1 MSANHKRDGT
11 AYKLKKARP
20 HIDAILPAP
29 CVNQPCKLG
38 GIVHPGQTYDVGH
51 IIDKAAGGADVLSN
65 FGPAHP
71 GCNRRDG
78 GKIGAR
84 ITNARRKAGTTSG
97 RRAW

>member
-20 HIDAILPAP
+20 HIDARLPAP
-29 CVNQPCKLG
+29 CVNRCKLG
-38 GIVHPGQTYDVGH
+38 GIVHPGQAYDVGH
-51 IIDKAAGGADVLSN
+51 IIGKEAGGADVLSN
-65 FGPAHP
+65 FGPAHVT
-71 GCNRRDG
+71 CNRSDG

-84 ITNARRKAGTTSG
+84 ITNARRKATTTTG